1 MHIIVAGFLVF
12 AEMPCGPAGLIGL
25 GSALGI
31 SMQIKRL
38 KFPPGWRPEPLPTS
52 LAEQFR
58 SALAAGLAIFLLGLI
73 SSRFIEGGGLKTLV
87 ASMGA
92 SAVILFVVPHSPMAR
107 PWSVV
112 GGHLISGLIGIL
124 CARWV
129 PDTWPAA
136 ALAVGL
142 AIFAMQLAR
151 CLHPP
156 GGASAL
162 IPVLGDAGIRAL
174 GFQFLLTPLALN
186 VAVMLVA
193 SRFYDRWVHAAR
205 PAPNTEPHPPS
216 PLERIGIQAE
226 DFHAAL
232 QDVGVFV
239 DVSADE
245 LSDIYHFAASRAF
258 RRTFG
263 ETTCAGI
270 MTPEPL
276 TAEFGDDLESVW
288 RRMQRHGIRALPVV
302 DRGRHVIGIVT
313 FKDFFRHAPADGFG
327 SLKARLKA
335 LLLPSPRVTST
346 KPEVVGQIMTAPAI
360 TARHDAPIVELA
372 RLLSEHGIHQV
383 PIVDERRK
391 LVGLVTQT
399 DLIAALY
406 RSVPA
411 GLAQPAMA
419 VAS

>member
-1 MHIIVAGFLVF
+1 
-12 AEMPCGPAGLIGL
+12 
-25 GSALGI
+25 
-31 SMQIKRL
+31 MQIKRL
-38 KFPPGWRPEPLPTS
+38 KLPRLWLPEPLPTS
-52 LAEQFR
+52 FPEQSR
-58 SALAAGLAIFLLGLI
+58 SALAAGLAIFLIGMI
-73 SSRFIEGGGLKTLV
+73 SSRFVEGGGLKTLV

-107 PWSVV
+107 PWSLV

-142 AIFAMQLAR
+142 AIFAMQLTR

-186 VAVMLVA
+186 VAVILVA
-193 SRFYDRWVHAAR
+193 SRLYGRWVHAAR
-205 PAPNTEPHPPS
+205 PAPKTEPHPPS
-216 PLERIGIQAE
+216 PLERIGIRAE

-263 ETTCAGI
+263 ETTCARI
-270 MTPEPL
+270 MTPRPL

-288 RRMQRHGIRALPVV
+288 QLMQREGIRALPVV
-302 DRGRHVIGIVT
+302 DRGRHVIGIIT
-313 FKDFFRHAPADGFG
+313 LKDFFRHARAESFG
-327 SLKARLKA
+327 SLAARLKA
-335 LLLPSPRVTST
+335 LLLPSPGVTST
-346 KPEVVGQIMTAPAI
+346 KPEVVGQIMTAPVV
-360 TARHDAPIVELA
+360 TARQDAHIAELA
-372 RLLSEHGIHQV
+372 RLLSEYGIHQV
-383 PIVDERRK
+383 PIVDERGK

-406 RSVPA
+406 RSVPT

-419 VAS
+419 EAS

>member
-1 MHIIVAGFLVF
+1 MHVIAAGFIVF
-12 AEMPCGPAGLIGL
+12 AEMPCGSAGFIGL

-38 KFPPGWRPEPLPTS
+38 KFPRLWRPEPFPTS
-52 LAEQFR
+52 FPEQFR
-58 SALAAGLAIFLLGLI
+58 SALAAGLAIFLIGLI
-73 SSRFIEGGGLKTLV
+73 SSRFIEGGGLKTLM

-107 PWSVV
+107 PWSLV

-186 VAVMLVA
+186 VAVILLA

-216 PLERIGIQAE
+216 PLERIGIRAE

-263 ETTCAGI
+263 ETTCACI
-270 MTPEPL
+270 MTPQPL
-276 TAEFGDDLESVW
+276 TAEFGDDLEPVW
-288 RRMQRHGIRALPVV
+288 QLMQREGVRALPVV
-302 DRGRHVIGIVT
+302 DRGRHVIGMVT
-313 FKDFFRHAPADGFG
+313 LKDFFRHARADSFD
-327 SLKARLKA
+327 SLSARLKV

-360 TARHDAPIVELA
+360 TARQDVHIAELA
-372 RLLSEHGIHQV
+372 RLLCEHGIHQV
-383 PIVDERRK
+383 PIVDERGK

-406 RSVPA
+406 RSIPA
-411 GLAQPAMA
+411 GFAGPGLAMA
-419 VAS
+419 S